1 MNKEKPMSSKNRD
14 ILIHLLGSIAFLSI
28 PIFSSPD
35 FNTGKNL
42 WTITPFLNNFCVQFL
57 LLVFFYIN
65 HYVLL
70 PFFYFKEKKVVYS
83 IFILLFLIIILK
95 VPDYFF
101 PFEIH
106 KPNMP
111 SMNRMEP
118 PKFDFHFIREG
129 FIQFILVIVISFLI
143 KLNKRYDDLKDQ
155 KQVAEISYLKAQI
168 NPHFLFNTL
177 NSLYAL
183 TIQKSDLAPIA
194 VLKLSGIMRYVVTES
209 SQEFVTLEKE
219 INYISD
225 YIQLQKIRLDESVNF
240 KYEIKGQ
247 LLNKSIAP
255 LILIPFIENAFKY
268 GINPDEDSFIHISIE
283 TDEKYIILDVENSIV
298 NSIVDEASKTEEGL
312 RNTQK
317 RLEIIYPNKHELTI
331 NETEKK
337 YEVTLKIDLT

>member
-1 MNKEKPMSSKNRD
+1 M
-14 ILIHLLGSIAFLSI
+14 
-28 PIFSSPD
+28 
-35 FNTGKNL
+35 
-42 WTITPFLNNFCVQFL
+42 
-57 LLVFFYIN
+57 
-65 HYVLL
+65 
-70 PFFYFKEKKVVYS
+70 
-83 IFILLFLIIILK
+83 
-95 VPDYFF
+95 
-101 PFEIH
+101 H
-106 KPNMP
+106 KPNAF
-111 SMNRMEP
+111 SRNRMEP
-118 PKFDFHFIREG
+118 SKFDFHFIKEG
-129 FIQFILVIVISFLI
+129 LIQFVLVIVISFLI
-143 KLNKRYDDLKDQ
+143 KLNKRYDDLKNE

-183 TIQKSDLAPIA
+183 TIQKSDLAPVA

-283 TDEKYIILDVENSIV
+283 TDEKYITLEVENSIV
-298 NSIVDEASKTEEGL
+298 NTTVDETSKTEEGL
-312 RNTQK
+312 RNTKK
-317 RLEIIYPNKHELTI
+317 RLEIIYPDKHELTI
-331 NETEKK
+331 HESEKK
-337 YEVTLKIDLT
+337 YDVTLKIDLT

>member
-1 MNKEKPMSSKNRD
+1 MPN
-14 ILIHLLGSIAFLSI
+14 
-28 PIFSSPD
+28 
-35 FNTGKNL
+35 
-42 WTITPFLNNFCVQFL
+42 
-57 LLVFFYIN
+57 
-65 HYVLL
+65 
-70 PFFYFKEKKVVYS
+70 FYFKDKKFIYL
-83 IFILLFLIIILK
+83 IFILLFLIVILK

-106 KPNMP
+106 KTNAF
-111 SMNRMEP
+111 SSNRMEP

-129 FIQFILVIVISFLI
+129 LIQFVLVIVISFLI
-143 KLNKRYDDLKDQ
+143 KLNKRYDDLKNE

-183 TIQKSDLAPIA
+183 TIQKSDLAPVA

-283 TDEKYIILDVENSIV
+283 TDEKYITLEVENSIV
-298 NSIVDEASKTEEGL
+298 NTTVDETSKTEEGL
-312 RNTQK
+312 RNTKK
-317 RLEIIYPNKHELTI
+317 RLEIIYPEKHELTI
-331 NETEKK
+331 HESEKK
-337 YEVTLKIDLT
+337 YDVTLKIDLT

>member
-1 MNKEKPMSSKNRD
+1 MSVNNRN
-14 ILIHLLGSIAFLSI
+14 ILIHILGSIAFLSF

-42 WTITPFLNNFCVQFL
+42 WIITPFLNNFCLQFL
-57 LLVFFYIN
+57 LLIFFYIN
-65 HYVLL
+65 HYILL
-70 PFFYFKEKKVVYS
+70 PNFYFKDKKFIYL
-83 IFILLFLIIILK
+83 IFILLFLIVILK

-101 PFEIH
+101 PFEMH
-106 KPNMP
+106 RPNAF
-111 SMNRMEP
+111 SRNRMEP
-118 PKFDFHFIREG
+118 SKFGFHFIKEG
-129 FIQFILVIVISFLI
+129 LIQFVLVIVISFLI
-143 KLNKRYDDLKDQ
+143 KLNKRYDDLKNE

-183 TIQKSDLAPIA
+183 TIQKSDLAPVA

-283 TDEKYIILDVENSIV
+283 TDEKYITLEVENSIV
-298 NSIVDEASKTEEGL
+298 NTTVDETSKTEEGL
-312 RNTQK
+312 RNTKK
-317 RLEIIYPNKHELTI
+317 RLEIISV
-331 NETEKK
+331 KK
-337 YEVTLKIDLT
+337 LILSN

>member
-1 MNKEKPMSSKNRD
+1 MSVNNRN
-14 ILIHLLGSIAFLSI
+14 ILIHILGSIAFLSF

-42 WTITPFLNNFCVQFL
+42 WIITPFLNNFCLQFL
-57 LLVFFYIN
+57 LLIFFYIN
-65 HYVLL
+65 HYILL
-70 PFFYFKEKKVVYS
+70 PNFYFKDKKFIYL
-83 IFILLFLIIILK
+83 IFILLFLIVILK

-106 KPNMP
+106 KPNAF
-111 SMNRMEP
+111 SSNRMEP

-129 FIQFILVIVISFLI
+129 LIQFVLVIVISFLI
-143 KLNKRYDDLKDQ
+143 KLNKRYDDLKNE

-183 TIQKSDLAPIA
+183 TIQKSDLAPVA

-240 KYEIKGQ
+240 KYETKGQ

-283 TDEKYIILDVENSIV
+283 TDEKYITLEVENSIV
-298 NSIVDEASKTEEGL
+298 NTTVDETSKTEEGL
-312 RNTQK
+312 RNTKK
-317 RLEIIYPNKHELTI
+317 RLEIIYPDKHELTI
-331 NETEKK
+331 HESEKK
-337 YEVTLKIDLT
+337 YDVTLKIDLT

>member
-1 MNKEKPMSSKNRD
+1 MSVNNRN
-14 ILIHLLGSIAFLSI
+14 ILIHILGSIAFLSF

-42 WTITPFLNNFCVQFL
+42 WIITPFLNNFCLQFL
-57 LLVFFYIN
+57 LLIFFYIN
-65 HYVLL
+65 HYILL
-70 PFFYFKEKKVVYS
+70 PNFYFKDKKFIYL
-83 IFILLFLIIILK
+83 IFILLFLIVILK

-101 PFEIH
+101 PFEMH
-106 KPNMP
+106 RPNAF
-111 SMNRMEP
+111 SRNRMEP
-118 PKFDFHFIREG
+118 SKFGFHFIKEG
-129 FIQFILVIVISFLI
+129 LIQFVLVIVISFLI
-143 KLNKRYDDLKDQ
+143 KLNKRYDDLKNE

-183 TIQKSDLAPIA
+183 TIQKSDLAPVA

-247 LLNKSIAP
+247 L
-255 LILIPFIENAFKY
+255 
-268 GINPDEDSFIHISIE
+268 
-283 TDEKYIILDVENSIV
+283 
-298 NSIVDEASKTEEGL
+298 
-312 RNTQK
+312 
-317 RLEIIYPNKHELTI
+317 
-331 NETEKK
+331 
-337 YEVTLKIDLT
+337 

>member
-1 MNKEKPMSSKNRD
+1 MSSKNRD
-14 ILIHLLGSIAFLSI
+14 ILIHFLGSIAFLSL

-42 WTITPFLNNFCVQFL
+42 WTITPFLNNFCLQFL
-57 LLVFFYIN
+57 LLIFFYVN

-70 PFFYFKEKKVVYS
+70 PFYYFKEHKVAYL
-83 IFILLFLIIILK
+83 IFILLFLTIILK
-95 VPDYFF
+95 IPDYFF

-106 KPNMP
+106 KSNIS

-143 KLNKRYDDLKDQ
+143 KLNKRYDDLKSQ

-219 INYISD
+219 IDYISD

-283 TDEKYIILDVENSIV
+283 TDEKYITLDVENSIV
-298 NSIVDEASKTEEGL
+298 NTIVDEASKTEEGL
-312 RNTQK
+312 RNTKK
-317 RLEIIYPNKHELTI
+317 RLEIIYPDKHELTI
-331 NETEKK
+331 HESDKK

>member
-1 MNKEKPMSSKNRD
+1 MSVNNRN
-14 ILIHLLGSIAFLSI
+14 ILIHILGSIAFLSF

-42 WTITPFLNNFCVQFL
+42 WIITPFLNNFCLQFL
-57 LLVFFYIN
+57 LLIFFYIN
-65 HYVLL
+65 HYILL
-70 PFFYFKEKKVVYS
+70 PNFYFKDKKFIYL
-83 IFILLFLIIILK
+83 IFILLFLIVILK

-101 PFEIH
+101 PFEMH
-106 KPNMP
+106 RPNAF
-111 SMNRMEP
+111 SRNRMEP
-118 PKFDFHFIREG
+118 SKFGFHFIKEG
-129 FIQFILVIVISFLI
+129 LIQFVLVIVISFLI
-143 KLNKRYDDLKDQ
+143 KLNKRYDDLKNE

-183 TIQKSDLAPIA
+183 TIQKSDLAPVA

-283 TDEKYIILDVENSIV
+283 TDEKYITLEVENSIV
-298 NSIVDEASKTEEGL
+298 NTTVDETSKTEEGL
-312 RNTQK
+312 RNTKK
-317 RLEIIYPNKHELTI
+317 RLEIIYPEKHELTI
-331 NETEKK
+331 HESEKK
-337 YEVTLKIDLT
+337 YDVTLKIDLT

>member
-1 MNKEKPMSSKNRD
+1 MSVNNRN
-14 ILIHLLGSIAFLSI
+14 ILIHILGSIAFLSF

-42 WTITPFLNNFCVQFL
+42 WIITPFLNNFCLQFL
-57 LLVFFYIN
+57 LLIFFYIN
-65 HYVLL
+65 HYILL
-70 PFFYFKEKKVVYS
+70 PNFYFKDKKFIYL
-83 IFILLFLIIILK
+83 IFILLFLIVILK

-101 PFEIH
+101 PFEMH
-106 KPNMP
+106 RPN
-111 SMNRMEP
+111 SFSRNRMEP
-118 PKFDFHFIREG
+118 SKFGFHFIKEG
-129 FIQFILVIVISFLI
+129 LIQFVLVIVISFLI
-143 KLNKRYDDLKDQ
+143 KLNKRYDDLKNE

-183 TIQKSDLAPIA
+183 TIQKSDLAPVA

-283 TDEKYIILDVENSIV
+283 TDEKYITLEVENSIV
-298 NSIVDEASKTEEGL
+298 NTTVDETSKTEEGL
-312 RNTQK
+312 RNTKK
-317 RLEIIYPNKHELTI
+317 RLEIISV
-331 NETEKK
+331 KK
-337 YEVTLKIDLT
+337 LILSN